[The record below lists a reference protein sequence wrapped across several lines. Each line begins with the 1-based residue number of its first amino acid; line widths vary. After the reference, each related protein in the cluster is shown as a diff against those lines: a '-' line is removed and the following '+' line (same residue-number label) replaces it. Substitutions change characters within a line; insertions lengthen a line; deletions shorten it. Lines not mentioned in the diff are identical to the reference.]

1 VIIRMGLSHVKSVAK
16 SIIGLLFV
24 QELTLQGYG
33 KVIINILLII
43 NIFIVVRASH
53 ASPVS
58 DLIILMTKH

>member
-33 KVIINILLII
+33 KSHYQYFINHKYLLSRTGEPRLARKRFD
-43 NIFIVVRASH
+43 NSN
-53 ASPVS
+53 
-58 DLIILMTKH
+58 D